1 MYLEI
6 LSKLV
11 AESLL
16 SFYSIFVKKINVPL
30 ILQVWS
36 RFFTYVLISSLFI
49 DWNFVYKNVL
59 STNGLLISFITMIH
73 VYASYRSFQL
83 LESGVATTL
92 FYVYPLIILLFSGA
106 ELSPVLLFA
115 FLGVYLLANEPT
127 KDSLETEP
135 YENIMKEKIIMK
147 ENYWNEGVISAFMAA
162 FTEAVLFFMVK
173 NIKTMNNWN
182 HLFLSY
188 FFGAI
193 ALTGYLWKDVISI
206 TAYSGVSLSLLVNA
220 FIGLVGYYL
229 RFFAISRLDASIY
242 APLSYF
248 GIVMS
253 YIYGVF
259 LNNDTINIRK
269 IVGTLLIIGANL
281 YIFMMGKR

>member
-16 SFYSIFVKKINVPL
+16 SFYSIFVKKINVPI
-30 ILQVWS
+30 ILQIWS
-36 RFFTYVLISSLFI
+36 RFFTYVLISSFFI
-49 DWNFVYKNVL
+49 DLNFVYKNIL

-83 LESGVATTL
+83 LDGGVATTL
-92 FYVYPLIILLFSGA
+92 FYVYPIFILLFSGA

-127 KDSLETEP
+127 KDSPETEP
-135 YENIMKEKIIMK
+135 YENIIKEKTIMK

-162 FTEAVLFFMVK
+162 FTEALLFFMVK

-188 FFGAI
+188 FFGSI
-193 ALTGYLWKDVISI
+193 ALTVYLWKDVISI
-206 TAYSGVSLSLLVNA
+206 TAYSGLSLSLLVNA

-229 RFFAISRLDASIY
+229 RFFSMSRLDATIY

-269 IVGTLLIIGANL
+269 IVGTLLIVFANL

>member
-30 ILQVWS
+30 ILQIWS

-49 DWNFVYKNVL
+49 DLNFVYKNVL

-83 LESGVATTL
+83 LDSGVATTL
-92 FYVYPLIILLFSGA
+92 FYVYPLLILLFSGA
-106 ELSPVLLFA
+106 KLSPVLLFA
-115 FLGVYLLANEPT
+115 FLGVYLLANKPT

-135 YENIMKEKIIMK
+135 YENIIKEKTIMK

-162 FTEAVLFFMVK
+162 FTEALLFFMVK

-188 FFGAI
+188 FFGSI

-206 TAYSGVSLSLLVNA
+206 TAYSGLSLSLLVNA

-259 LNNDTINIRK
+259 LNNDSINIRK
-269 IVGTLLIIGANL
+269 VVGTLLIVFANL

>member
-36 RFFTYVLISSLFI
+36 RFFTYVLISSFFI
-49 DWNFVYKNVL
+49 DFNFVYKNVL
-59 STNGLLISFITMIH
+59 STNGILISFISMIH
-73 VYASYRSFQL
+73 VYTSYRSFQL
-83 LESGVATTL
+83 LDSGVATTL
-92 FYVYPLIILLFSGA
+92 FYIYPLLILLFSGA
-106 ELSPVLLFA
+106 ELSPILLFA
-115 FLGVYLLANEPT
+115 FLGVYLLASEPT
-127 KDSLETEP
+127 EP
-135 YENIMKEKIIMK
+135 FENIMKEKTTMK
-147 ENYWNEGVISAFMAA
+147 EFYWNEGIISAFMAA
-162 FTEAVLFFMVK
+162 FTEAFLFFMVK

-193 ALTGYLWKDVISI
+193 GLTLYLWKDIISI
-206 TAYSGVSLSLLVNA
+206 TAYSGLSLSLIVNA

-269 IVGTLLIIGANL
+269 IVGTLFIIGTNL
-281 YIFMMGKR
+281 YIVMQKHLL